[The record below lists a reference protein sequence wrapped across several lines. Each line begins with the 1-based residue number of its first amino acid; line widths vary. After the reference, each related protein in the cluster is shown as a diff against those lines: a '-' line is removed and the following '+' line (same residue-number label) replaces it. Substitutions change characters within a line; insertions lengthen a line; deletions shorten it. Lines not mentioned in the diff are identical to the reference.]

1 MSLQDFGATGRC
13 GEAGPNPEE
22 RQCCE
27 YRSPYLRDVP
37 LFGVPQIV
45 AAVSAAGSVLDAG
58 CGSARLT
65 LAFAEAGAAD
75 VVGIDTSLE
84 RLAEGRARL
93 SAHPMGARV
102 KLIEADF
109 DHVLPF
115 ADGWFTA
122 AASRLALMIATD
134 PVATLRELR
143 RVTAAGGRIVTALWA
158 PVDENPWFA
167 LPRAAAAV
175 VGPER
180 ADYARAFG
188 RLGSPDEATEVHR
201 AAGLADVEAK
211 TLRQTLAVEDAAGL
225 WSWMTGENG
234 HVRRLDATLSVSER
248 AAVLVELDRLVAGHH
263 THDGSLALP
272 RAMTL
277 VTATI

>member
-1 MSLQDFGATGRC
+1 MRRGRDRAREDREC
-13 GEAGPNPEE
+13 PE
-22 RQCCE
+22 C
-27 YRSPYLRDVP
+27 RSPYLRDVAP
-37 LFGVPQIV
+37 FGVPQIV

-84 RLAEGRARL
+84 RLAQGRARL
-93 SAHPMGARV
+93 SAHPMGACV

-115 ADGWFTA
+115 SDGWFAA
-122 AASRLALMIATD
+122 AASRLALMIAAD

-143 RVTAAGGRIVTALWA
+143 RVTAAAGRIVTALWA

-167 LPRAAAAV
+167 LPRSAAAAV
-175 VGPER
+175 VGSDR

-188 RLGSPDEATEVHR
+188 RLGSPEEATEVHR
-201 AAGLADVEAK
+201 AAGLAGVQVE
-211 TLRQTLAVEDAAGL
+211 TLRQTLDVQDAAAL
-225 WSWMTGENG
+225 WVWMAGENG

-248 AAVLVELDRLVAGHH
+248 AAVLDELDRLVAGHR
-263 THDGSLALP
+263 THRGSLALP

-277 VTATI
+277 VTATV

>member
-1 MSLQDFGATGRC
+1 MS
-13 GEAGPNPEE
+13 
-22 RQCCE
+22 
-27 YRSPYLRDVP
+27 LRDVAP
-37 LFGVPQIV
+37 FGVPEIV

-65 LAFAEAGAAD
+65 LAFAEAGAVE
-75 VVGIDTSLE
+75 VVGIDTSIE

-93 SAHPMGARV
+93 SGHPMGARV

-109 DHVLPF
+109 DHALPF

-134 PVATLRELR
+134 PVVTLRELR

-158 PVDENPWFA
+158 PVDDNPWFA
-167 LPRAAAAV
+167 LPRAAAAAV

-180 ADYARAFG
+180 AGYARAFG
-188 RLGSPDEATEVHR
+188 RLGSPEEATEVHR
-201 AAGLADVEAK
+201 AAGLADVQAE
-211 TLRQTLAVEDAAGL
+211 TLRQTLDVEDAAAL
-225 WSWMTGENG
+225 WRWMAGENG

-248 AAVLVELDRLVAGHH
+248 AAVLDELDRLVARHR

-277 VTATI
+277 VTATV